1 MNVQDKLKII
11 SNPLKDFIFFIL
23 LFLFLVWGGIE
34 QVTELYD
41 FIDAINTQGD
51 FINITADLGLFPL
64 WVVLMLIIAM
74 MVVVIALSLIA
85 KYTKN
90 SNLLNFDPDKTL
102 IEPYFPSLI
111 KLCIVFIV
119 LYFMLP
125 IFSDKIA
132 AKLGYRYF
140 CPKPV
145 ETTYFESYLFYD
157 FTYAKQPDLCP
168 SFEDQYK

>member
-1 MNVQDKLKII
+1 MNIQEKLKII
-11 SNPLKDFIFFIL
+11 SNPIKDFI
-23 LFLFLVWGGIE
+23 LFLILFLIFVWIGTLQIDE
-34 QVTELYD
+34 FID
-41 FIDAINTQGD
+41 FIRTLTNHGD
-51 FINITADLGLFPL
+51 VISITAGMGYLPLAFFLLLILAMVIVIIGLL
-64 WVVLMLIIAM
+64 
-74 MVVVIALSLIA
+74 LIA